1 VNPKEKEKSDE
12 LGEQHQH
19 RLPGG
24 AGKCAERLGKCRED
38 FTPDAVKWADALRI
52 AAFGFAGGGAACRA
66 LVQKLRDSTELKDWV
81 ARFPTL
87 AISAQ
92 W

>member
-24 AGKCAERLGKCRED
+24 AGKRAERLGKCRED
-38 FTPDAVKWADALRI
+38 FTPDAVRRVALSFRS
-52 AAFGFAGGGAACRA
+52 CVTRP
-66 LVQKLRDSTELKDWV
+66 S
-81 ARFPTL
+81 
-87 AISAQ
+87 
-92 W
+92 